1 MFRFNNNT
9 RVAIPTGDSPAGRSV
24 VLLTLA
30 ALCCQVLPLRAQSL
44 NYGATEQ
51 LFGEPVTMSATG
63 SPQRASDAAVSMEII
78 TAEQIRR
85 SGAYD
90 IPGVLRHVLGV
101 SFQQW
106 TNNQADIGLR
116 GYDQPFS
123 QRVLVLIDG
132 RQVYADYYSFVPWS
146 ALPVTMEGIRQIEVV
161 LGPGNALFGYN
172 AAAGVINI
180 VTYSPLYDDQN
191 AASVR
196 KGTQDLFDGS
206 GIATLHNDRAGI
218 RLMASAGSDSD
229 FDSAIPPNMFQGQGR
244 LNDKRTAVDL
254 NGVVRL
260 TDTIE
265 AQLQASRTQ
274 SDLNTFDPAY
284 TLSFSRMTT
293 SSLLGQLSAES
304 PLGWVQLRAYTN
316 WLTDFTT
323 PTVDN
328 QTLVIGNRLNY
339 VGLQDL
345 FKPAANHSFR
355 AALEYRASSADTTPI
370 PGGSVY
376 YQTVSESLMWEWK
389 LARWIT
395 VTDAVRWDALHMGRQ
410 GSVPALYPFSSPEW
424 NRNINNASYDSSAVL
439 KPDSANTFRVV
450 ASKGLLLPNLTEL
463 GALVVNTPTFGVTG
477 SPYLHPTIVTNY
489 EAGWDRTLAPL
500 AASLRVRI
508 YHQVTHDVVSL
519 TGGGYVFVSGTFYPY
534 ALPSSTG
541 ISDANGVELGLDGT
555 FHQFWRWGLNVEFER
570 VKDHLPAQTTNGI
583 AYLDYEDSTPESIIN
598 GNIGYAQGR
607 WEADLYGHFES
618 ETSQLRPA
626 PGMSY
631 SQSFFFH
638 PFFELEARLGYKIT
652 SHATV
657 AVSGQNLLHAEQAQT
672 SGPAVERRILGRF
685 TYTFKD

>member
-1 MFRFNNNT
+1 MFRLNNKT
-9 RVAIPTGDSPAGRSV
+9 RSV
-24 VLLTLA
+24 ITLLILA
-30 ALCCQVLPLRAQSL
+30 ALSCPGSPLRAQSL

-63 SPQRASDAAVSMEII
+63 SPQRASDVAVSMEII
-78 TAEQIRR
+78 TAEDIRR

-191 AASVR
+191 AVSLR

-206 GIATLHNDRAGI
+206 GIATLHNDRAGV

-229 FDSAIPPNMFQGQGR
+229 FDSAIPPNMYQGQGR

-254 NGVVRL
+254 DGVARI

-265 AQLQASRTQ
+265 AQLQASRTE
-274 SDLNTFDPAY
+274 SDMNIFNPGYSLAVSN
-284 TLSFSRMTT
+284 MTT
-293 SSLLGQLSAES
+293 SSVLGQLSADS
-304 PLGWVQLRAYTN
+304 PVGWVQLRAYTN
-316 WLTDFTT
+316 LLSQVTT
-323 PTVDN
+323 PTVDG
-328 QTLVIGNRLNY
+328 QSSAISNRLNY

-345 FKPAANHSFR
+345 FKPAASHAFR
-355 AALEYRASSADTTPI
+355 AALEYRASSADTTPVA
-370 PGGSVY
+370 GGDIY
-376 YQTVSESLMWEWK
+376 YETVSESLMWEWQ
-389 LARWIT
+389 LAPW
-395 VTDAVRWDALHMGRQ
+395 VTLTNAVRWDGLHMGRQ
-410 GSVPALYPFSSPEW
+410 GSVPPGYPFSNQQW
-424 NRNINNASYDSSAVL
+424 NRDINNASYNSSVVL
-439 KPDSANTFRVV
+439 KPDSADTVRIV
-450 ASKGLLLPNLTEL
+450 ASKGLLLPNLINL
-463 GALVVNTPTFGVTG
+463 GALVVNAPTFGVTG
-477 SPYLHPTIVTNY
+477 SPLLHATIVTNY
-489 EAGWDRTLAPL
+489 EVGWDRALAPL
-500 AASLRVRI
+500 AANLRVRI
-508 YHQVTHDVVSL
+508 YHQVTDDMVSL
-519 TGGGYVFVSGTFYPY
+519 TGGGYVFSPGTFYPY

-541 ISDANGVELGLDGT
+541 TSNADGIELGLDGT
-555 FHQFWRWGLNVEFER
+555 FEQFWRWGLNVEFER
-570 VKDHLPAQTTNGI
+570 VRDHFPSQTTDGL
-583 AYLDYEDSTPESIIN
+583 AYIDYEDSTPESIIN
-598 GNIGYAQGR
+598 ANIGYTLGR
-607 WEADLYGHFES
+607 WEADLFGHFES

-638 PFFELEARLGYKIT
+638 PFFELEARLGFKIT
-652 SHATV
+652 PHATL
-657 AVSGQNLLHAEQAQT
+657 ALSGQGLLHAEQTQT

-685 TYTFKD
+685 TYQF

>member
-1 MFRFNNNT
+1 MFRLNDKT
-9 RVAIPTGDSPAGRSV
+9 RATA
-24 VLLTLA
+24 LLTAA
-30 ALCCQVLPLRAQSL
+30 ALCCRMLPLHAQSL

-78 TAEQIRR
+78 TAEEIRR

-146 ALPVTMEGIRQIEVV
+146 ALPVTLEGIRQIEVV

-191 AASVR
+191 VASVR

-206 GIATLHNDRAGI
+206 GIATLHNDRAGV

-229 FDSAIPPNMFQGQGR
+229 FDSALPPNMYQGQGR

-254 NGVVRL
+254 DGVARI

-265 AQLQASRTQ
+265 AQLQASRTE
-274 SDLNTFDPAY
+274 SDMNIFDPGY
-284 TLSFSRMTT
+284 TLAVSRMTT
-293 SSLLGQLSAES
+293 SSVLGQLSADS
-304 PLGWVQLRAYTN
+304 PVGWVQLRAYTN
-316 WLTDFTT
+316 WLTQIST
-323 PTVDN
+323 PTVDG
-328 QTLVIGNRLNY
+328 QSSVLGNRLNY

-345 FKPAANHSFR
+345 FKLAASHSFR
-355 AALEYRASSADTTPI
+355 AALEYRASSVDTTPI
-370 PGGSVY
+370 ADGNVY

-389 LARWIT
+389 LAPWIT
-395 VTDAVRWDALHMGRQ
+395 LTNAGRWDALHMGR
-410 GSVPALYPFSSPEW
+410 GGTLPAAYPFSSSQW
-424 NRNINNASYDSSAVL
+424 NRNINDASYNSSIVL
-439 KPDSANTFRVV
+439 KPDIADTFRVA
-450 ASKGLLLPNLTEL
+450 ASKGLLLPNLINL

-477 SPYLHPTIVTNY
+477 SPLLHPTIVTNY
-489 EAGWDRTLAPL
+489 EVGWDRTLAPI
-500 AASLRVRI
+500 AATLRLRL
-508 YHQVTHDVVSL
+508 YHQVTHDMVSL
-519 TGGGYVFVSGTFYPY
+519 TGGGYVFAPGTFYPY

-541 ISDANGVELGLDGT
+541 TSDADGIELGLDGT
-555 FHQFWRWGLNVEFER
+555 FEEYWRWGLNVEFEHL
-570 VKDHLPAQTTNGI
+570 KDHFPAQTTDGL

-598 GNIGYAQGR
+598 GNIGYTRGR

-626 PGMSY
+626 PGNSY

-638 PFFELEARLGYKIT
+638 PFLELEARLGYKIT
-652 SHATV
+652 SHATL
-657 AVSGQNLLHAEQAQT
+657 AVSGQNLLHAEQTQT

>member
-1 MFRFNNNT
+1 MALFRLNHKT
-9 RVAIPTGDSPAGRSV
+9 RASA
-24 VLLTLA
+24 LLTVA
-30 ALCCQVLPLRAQSL
+30 ALACQVLPLRAQSL

-78 TAEQIRR
+78 TADEIRR

-146 ALPVTMEGIRQIEVV
+146 ALPVTLEGIRQIEVV

-206 GIATLHNDRAGI
+206 GIATLHNDRAGV

-229 FDSAIPPNMFQGQGR
+229 FDSAIPPTMYQGQGR
-244 LNDKRTAVDL
+244 LNDRRTAVDL
-254 NGVVRL
+254 DGVARL

-274 SDLNTFDPAY
+274 SDMNIFNPGYLLAV
-284 TLSFSRMTT
+284 SRMSV
-293 SSLLGQLSAES
+293 SSVLGQLSADS
-304 PLGWVQLRAYTN
+304 PLGWVQLRTYTN
-316 WLTDFTT
+316 LLTQLTT
-323 PTVDN
+323 PTVDG
-328 QTLVIGNRLNY
+328 QSSAISNRLNY

-345 FKPAANHSFR
+345 FKPAASHSFR

-370 PGGSVY
+370 TDGDVH

-389 LARWIT
+389 LAPWIT
-395 VTDAVRWDALHMGRQ
+395 LTNAGRWDALHMGR
-410 GSVPALYPFSSPEW
+410 GGTVPAEFPFSISQW
-424 NRNINNASYDSSAVL
+424 NRNIDKASYDSSVVL
-439 KPDSANTFRVV
+439 KPDSSDTLRVV
-450 ASKGLLLPNLTEL
+450 ASKGLLLPNLINL

-477 SPYLHPTIVTNY
+477 SPLLHPTIVTNY
-489 EAGWDRTLAPL
+489 EVGWDRTLAPI

-508 YHQVTHDVVSL
+508 YRQVTDNLVSL
-519 TGGGYVFVSGTFYPY
+519 TGGGYVFAPGTYYPY

-541 ISDANGVELGLDGT
+541 TSTANGMEIGVDGT
-555 FHQFWRWGLNVEFER
+555 FQQSWRWGLNVEFEH
-570 VKDHLPAQTTNGI
+570 VKDRFPPQTTGGI

-598 GNIGYAQGR
+598 ANIGYTRGR
-607 WEADLYGHFES
+607 WQADLYGHFES

-638 PFFELEARLGYKIT
+638 PFFELEVRLGYQIT
-652 SHATV
+652 SHATL
-657 AVSGQNLLHAEQAQT
+657 ALSGQNLLHAEQAQT

>member
-1 MFRFNNNT
+1 MLRLNKKT
-9 RVAIPTGDSPAGRSV
+9 RSAA
-24 VLLTLA
+24 LLMLA
-30 ALCCQVLPLRAQSL
+30 AFSCPGTPAQAQSL

-63 SPQRASDAAVSMEII
+63 SPQRASDVAVSMEII
-78 TAEQIRR
+78 TAEDIRR

-146 ALPVTMEGIRQIEVV
+146 ALPVTLEGIRQIEVV

-191 AASVR
+191 AICLR
-196 KGTQDLFDGS
+196 GGTQNLFDGS
-206 GIATLHNDRAGI
+206 GIATLHNDRAGV

-229 FDSAIPPNMFQGQGR
+229 FDSAIPPNMYQGQGR
-244 LNDKRTAVDL
+244 LNDKRSAVDL
-254 NGVVRL
+254 DGVARL

-265 AQLQASRTQ
+265 AQLQASRTE
-274 SDLNTFDPAY
+274 SDMNIVNPGYSLAI
-284 TLSFSRMTT
+284 SRMAA
-293 SSLLGQLSAES
+293 SSVSGQLSADS

-316 WLTDFTT
+316 LLTQVTT
-323 PTVDN
+323 PTVDG
-328 QTLVIGNRLNY
+328 LSSAIGNRLNY

-355 AALEYRASSADTTPI
+355 TALEYRASSADTTPI
-370 PGGSVY
+370 PGGDIY

-389 LARWIT
+389 LAAWIT
-395 VTDAVRWDALHMGRQ
+395 LTNAVRWDALHMGRQ
-410 GSVPALYPFSSPEW
+410 GSLPAAYPFSNLEW
-424 NRNINNASYDSSAVL
+424 NRNINNASYNSSMVL
-439 KPDSANTFRVV
+439 KPDGADTLRVA
-450 ASKGLLLPNLTEL
+450 ASKGLLLPNLINL
-463 GALVVNTPTFGVTG
+463 GALVVNTPAFGVTG
-477 SPYLHPTIVTNY
+477 SPLLHPTIVTNY
-489 EAGWDRTLAPL
+489 EVSWDRTLAPL

-508 YHQVTHDVVSL
+508 YHQRTDDMVSL
-519 TGGGYVFVSGTFYPY
+519 TGGGYVFPPGTLYPY

-541 ISDANGVELGLDGT
+541 TSAADGLELGLDGT
-555 FHQFWRWGLNVEFER
+555 FQQSWRWGLNVEFER
-570 VKDHLPAQTTNGI
+570 VRDHLPAQTANGI

-598 GNIGYAQGR
+598 GNIGYTLGR
-607 WEADLYGHFES
+607 WEADLFGHFES

-631 SQSFFFH
+631 SQSFFIH
-638 PFFELEARLGYKIT
+638 PFFELEARLGLKIT
-652 SHATV
+652 SHATL
-657 AVSGQNLLHAEQAQT
+657 AISGQNLLHAEQVQT
-672 SGPAVERRILGRF
+672 SGPAVERRILGRL
-685 TYTFKD
+685 TYQF